1 MADKRPSL
9 AEAIRAAVPPKPGR
23 CRPWWQKISPAHLA
37 EVESIRDEWRA
48 GRLAGTKSGVAKAMA
63 KELNDRGISDVG
75 IQGVIAWLG
84 KR

>member
-1 MADKRPSL
+1 MAEKKPSL
-9 AEAIRAAVPPKPGR
+9 SEAIRAAVPPKPGR
-23 CRPWWQKISPAHLA
+23 CRPWWQKISPADLA
-37 EVESIRDEWRA
+37 EVEAIRDDWRA
-48 GRLAGTKSGVAKAMA
+48 GRLAGSKYGVAKAMA